1 MSKMRVLGQKTTG
14 GGAPNAPP
22 PSLFRVK
29 GIHELNECQ
38 ILIVHLLEIRGVTQ
52 QGLHVNDE
60 IK

>member
-1 MSKMRVLGQKTTG
+1 MGVKNECQGKKLK
-14 GGAPNAPP
+14 GAAKRPP